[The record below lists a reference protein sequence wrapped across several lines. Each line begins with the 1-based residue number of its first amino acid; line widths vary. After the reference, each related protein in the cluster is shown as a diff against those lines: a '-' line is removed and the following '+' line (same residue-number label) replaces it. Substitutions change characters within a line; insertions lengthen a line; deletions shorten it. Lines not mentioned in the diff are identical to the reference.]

1 MTTSRRLLMFLRR
14 DVLTAISILAL
25 AINLI
30 GSFGPFI
37 QLANFARYIVDH
49 WVEVTSF
56 LWIWLFGLLGVHV
69 PPLLG
74 FALTMLCFHIGLVA
88 SSFRSG
94 SGGSDAVLGEELS
107 RPRDRLLSVLLYLPL
122 MASTLMTAFG
132 ALAHEAVT
140 RSDPPNNFATA
151 LSFII
156 VVASPLVVFRLGR
169 PQMLIRRFLTI
180 YVVVAVI
187 LLLNFAAR
195 LLDSSGVANSLKEG

>member
-1 MTTSRRLLMFLRR
+1 MITSRRLLKFLRR

-25 AINLI
+25 AINFI

-56 LWIWLFGLLGVHV
+56 LWIWLFGLLSVHV

-74 FALTMLCFHIGLVA
+74 FALTMLCFHVGLVA
-88 SSFRSG
+88 SSFRWGSSG
-94 SGGSDAVLGEELS
+94 RDAVPAEELS
-107 RPRDRLLSVLLYLPL
+107 RPRDRLLSVLLYLPI

-132 ALAHEAVT
+132 TLAHDAVT
-140 RSDPPNNFATA
+140 RSDAPNSFAIV

-156 VVASPLVVFRLGR
+156 VVASPVVVFRLGR

-180 YVVVAVI
+180 YVVATVI
-187 LLLNFAAR
+187 LLLNFASR
-195 LLDSSGVANSLKEG
+195 LLDTSGAANALKEG